1 MAHEAVGPVTFEDH
15 DDASGSQPMLNRL
28 LSTYLRPYKRELML
42 VVLFQLVA
50 TAAALYLPSLNA
62 DLIDNGVT
70 KGDTG
75 YILWTGGVMLLVTVV
90 QIVCSIGS
98 VYFGARA
105 AMGFGRDVRRAVM
118 HQVGSF
124 SSREFGRF
132 GAPSLITRNT
142 NDVQQVQMLVVMSC
156 TILVMAPIMCIGGIA
171 MSIRE
176 DVGLAW
182 ILAVTVPVLGLSMG
196 FVISRMVPAFR
207 EMQTRIDGVN
217 RVLREQITGIRVVRA
232 FVRERSEIERFETA
246 NEQLTQ
252 TALRVGRLTAIMF
265 PLVMVIANITS
276 VAVIWFGGHEID
288 SGSMQIG
295 SLTAMLSYIMQILM
309 SVMMASFIA
318 MMAPRAT
325 VCAERIGEVLA
336 TESTVVPPAEPVT
349 RIEHPG
355 VVELRDAQFKFPG
368 ADEPVLRDISF
379 RAEPGKTT
387 AIIGGTGS
395 GKTTLLSLIPRLI
408 DATAGTV
415 TVSDI
420 DVRRLDLDVLRSGI
434 GLVPQR
440 PYLFS
445 GTVAT
450 NLRYGKPDAS
460 DEELWHALEI
470 AQAADFVR
478 AMPEGLDTP
487 IAQGGT
493 TVSGGQRQRLAIAR
507 ALVRRPSIYLFDD
520 SFSALDLTTD
530 ARLRAAL
537 EPETADACVILVAQ
551 RVSTIVEAD
560 QIVVLE
566 DGAIVGIGTHDHL
579 LDTCPCYVEIVES
592 QRSIQ
597 EAL

>member
-1 MAHEAVGPVTFEDH
+1 
-15 DDASGSQPMLNRL
+15 MLNRL

-75 YILWTGGVMLLVTVV
+75 YILWTGGVMLLVTLV

-415 TVSDI
+415 TVSDV

-460 DEELWHALEI
+460 EEELWHALEI

>member
-1 MAHEAVGPVTFEDH
+1 
-15 DDASGSQPMLNRL
+15 MLNRL

-368 ADEPVLRDISF
+368 ADEPVLRDINF

-415 TVSDI
+415 TVSDV

-487 IAQGGT
+487 IAQGAPPCRVG
-493 TVSGGQRQRLAIAR
+493 SDSDWPSRGLWYAAR
-507 ALVRRPSIYLFDD
+507 RST
-520 SFSALDLTTD
+520 S
-530 ARLRAAL
+530 
-537 EPETADACVILVAQ
+537 
-551 RVSTIVEAD
+551 STI
-560 QIVVLE
+560 
-566 DGAIVGIGTHDHL
+566 
-579 LDTCPCYVEIVES
+579 
-592 QRSIQ
+592 RSPLSTSPPTL
-597 EAL
+597 ACAPHSNRKRRTPA

>member
-1 MAHEAVGPVTFEDH
+1 
-15 DDASGSQPMLNRL
+15 MLNRL

-75 YILWTGGVMLLVTVV
+75 YILSTGGVMLLVTLV

-415 TVSDI
+415 TVSDV

-460 DEELWHALEI
+460 EEELWHALEI